1 MDITELGELCGQVQ
15 ASRTTPNDHHV
26 AVGRERALERR
37 RHNPVLWAVDTGIT
51 GVIAI
56 EMKLHT
62 FVRLIK
68 QDIFEF
74 SCPKYTPDAGF

>member
-1 MDITELGELCGQVQ
+1 VDITELGELCGQIQ
-15 ASRTTPNDHHV
+15 ASGTTPNDHHV

-37 RHNPVLWAVDTGIT
+37 GHNPILWAVDTGIT
-51 GVIAI
+51 RVIAI

-68 QDIFEF
+68 QDIFDF
-74 SCPKYTPDAGF
+74 SYPKYTPDAGF